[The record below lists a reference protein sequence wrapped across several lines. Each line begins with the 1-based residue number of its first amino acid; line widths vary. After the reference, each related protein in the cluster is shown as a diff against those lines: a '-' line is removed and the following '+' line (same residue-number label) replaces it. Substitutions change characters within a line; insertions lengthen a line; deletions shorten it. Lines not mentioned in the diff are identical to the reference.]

1 MFISKMIQREDVAH
15 LFKDF
20 GLLGIEVDERHI
32 AMFNYMYALGIEAGR
47 AKAKAAVEW
56 RINGEL
62 WAQFIEE
69 DVVCQ

>member
-1 MFISKMIQREDVAH
+1 MIQREDVAH

-32 AMFNYMYALGIEAGR
+32 QLMNYIYALGIETGK

-56 RINGEL
+56 RISGPM

-69 DVVCQ
+69 DLCP